1 MEKNNLISYAMSF
14 VSFLLDDKIA
24 AYIDNIVL
32 FGSVARGDFDE
43 ESDIDIFVDSRKE
56 IEKDVTRV
64 LNLFRISEINRK
76 WELKGVK
83 NEISVKVG
91 MLEKWSLAR
100 DVISNG
106 IILYGKYKKFPKDVK
121 YYAMVI
127 MDFRGMNRCKKLR
140 LWRKLYGHRQR
151 VGKKIYQSK
160 GMVNEL
166 GGKKIEKS
174 VILIPMEN
182 VKKITDFVNKNKID
196 CRVYEIW
203 SDTL

>member
-1 MEKNNLISYAMSF
+1 MEKNNLISYALSF

-24 AYIDNIVL
+24 VYIDNIVL

-43 ESDIDIFVDSRKE
+43 ESDIDIFVDTRKE
-56 IEKDVTRV
+56 IEKDVTRA
-64 LNLFRISEINRK
+64 LNLFRISEMNRK
-76 WELKGVK
+76 WELKGIK

-91 MLEKWSLAR
+91 KLEKWSLAR

-106 IILYGKYKKFPKDVK
+106 IILYGKYKKSPENVK

-127 MDFRGMNRCKKLR
+127 MDFRSMNRSKKLR
-140 LWRKLYGHRQR
+140 LWRKMYGHKQR
-151 VGKKIYQSK
+151 VGEKIYQSK

-174 VILIPMEN
+174 IILIPMEN
-182 VKKITDFVNKNKID
+182 VKKITDFMNKNKID
-196 CRVYEIW
+196 YTMYEIW
-203 SDTL
+203 SDSL